1 MALVYLNTVIVC
13 SKHINTVLIYPV
25 LVPNVLKNTKQFYRK
40 TLTKPNLT

>member
-13 SKHINTVLIYPV
+13 CKHINTVLIYPV
-25 LVPNVLKNTKQFYRK
+25 LVSNVLKNTKQFYRK